1 MTIKEIKKELEEL
14 QFDILTN
21 KDKKIIINKLLDKKV
36 KKIDSCL

>member
-21 KDKKIIINKLLDKKV
+21 RDKKIIINKLLDKKV
-36 KKIDSCL
+36 KK